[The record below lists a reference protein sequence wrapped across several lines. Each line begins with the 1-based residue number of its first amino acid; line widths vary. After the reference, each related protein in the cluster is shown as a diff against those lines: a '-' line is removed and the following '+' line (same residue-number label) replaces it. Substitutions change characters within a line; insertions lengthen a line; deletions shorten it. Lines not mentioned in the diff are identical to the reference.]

1 MLLTTFDA
9 LGEFDRIT
17 RRAFAPASAA
27 AAIRMDA
34 IRRPQEIELRFD
46 LPGIDAGSLE
56 VTVDRGVLSVTAQ
69 RSQEFGED
77 EKPVIRQRFMGSYA
91 HRVRLSESVN
101 ADAIEASYE
110 GGVLTVRVPLR
121 EKAQPRK
128 VEVRAAAAVQ
138 APGTEAHGTE
148 AEAAGTEGTGRARAP
163 RRALRWPPDPGGS
176 LPVTRARA
184 AGRPRGPTSPEGDPA
199 VSPLPLDNADLP
211 LFTVGQVASML
222 EIQQAFL
229 RRLDEHQVVRPSRS
243 GGGQRRYTRNEI
255 TVVQYVVQLV
265 DEGMTLNAIRRVL
278 RLEALVRELE
288 AERDALREALA
299 DRDDRLAALRAARTE

>member
-27 AAIRMDA
+27 AGIRMDA

-77 EKPVIRQRFMGSYA
+77 EKPFIRQRFMGSYA

-110 GGVLTVRVPLR
+110 GGVLTVRVPLQ

-138 APGTEAHGTE
+138 DPSTEAHGTE
-148 AEAAGTEGTGRARAP
+148 AEAAGAEGTGTEE
-163 RRALRWPPDPGGS
+163 S
-176 LPVTRARA
+176 TEVA
-184 AGRPRGPTSPEGDPA
+184 A
-199 VSPLPLDNADLP
+199 
-211 LFTVGQVASML
+211 
-222 EIQQAFL
+222 
-229 RRLDEHQVVRPSRS
+229 
-243 GGGQRRYTRNEI
+243 
-255 TVVQYVVQLV
+255 
-265 DEGMTLNAIRRVL
+265 
-278 RLEALVRELE
+278 
-288 AERDALREALA
+288 
-299 DRDDRLAALRAARTE
+299 